1 MAAWDQALRMR
12 RLAFFVCFL
21 SSGLA
26 YGHIGSPDIYLDGK
40 AGPYQLFVTIRPPA
54 VIPGVAEL
62 EIRASDPGIRE
73 LRAVPMPMQGAGA
86 KFAPVAEKL
95 AVSKS
100 DPQLYTA
107 SLWLMQ
113 PGSWQVRISAKG
125 DQGEGKISIPVPS
138 AARLTKRMQ
147 FGMGAMLAVLGLFLI
162 AAVVAMVG
170 ASIRESRL
178 NPGVVPTKEQVRKGH
193 VGMSV
198 ALVVTLAA
206 VWFGNNWWNSAARS
220 YGEQVYKPLHMAA
233 QLDGE
238 DVLRLR
244 LADPGW
250 LNGREWHTVFT
261 RSVDDFIPDH
271 GHLMHLYMIR
281 EPGLDVIYHLHPEPK
296 DPEVFRLQL
305 PAMPSGTYNLY
316 ADVVHANGFPETLVS
331 SIKLGHSTT
340 GRELAGDDA
349 SGTAKP
355 WQETSARSTEFR
367 LPDGYRMLW
376 LPIQGELTAKKP
388 ALFRFRLEK
397 SDGAVPPDMA
407 FYMGMLGHAA
417 FVKTDGAAF
426 AHVHPTGSVSMA
438 AFMLAQEQNSQ
449 MKSMDGMNMPTE
461 GTATLPNEVT
471 IPYGF
476 PSAGRYRIIV
486 QMKHGQTVETGIFD
500 ATVT

>member
-1 MAAWDQALRMR
+1 MR
-12 RLAFFVCFL
+12 RLAFLLYFV
-21 SSGLA
+21 SSGVA

-40 AGPYQLFVTIRPPA
+40 AGPYQVFVTIRPPA

-62 EIRASDPGIRE
+62 EVRASEAGLRE
-73 LRAVPMPMQGAGA
+73 VRAVPMPMQGAGA
-86 KFAPVAEKL
+86 KFVPVAEKL
-95 AVSKS
+95 VVSKN
-100 DPQLYTA
+100 DPQLYTG
-107 SLWLMQ
+107 SLWLME

-147 FGMGAMLAVLGLFLI
+147 LGMGAMLAVLSLFLI

-170 ASIRESRL
+170 ASVRESRL
-178 NPGVVPTKEQVRKGH
+178 DPGVVPTKDRVRKGR
-193 VGMSV
+193 VGMSI
-198 ALVVTLAA
+198 ALAATLGA
-206 VWFGNNWWNSAARS
+206 VWFGNKWWTSEARS
-220 YGEQVYKPLHMAA
+220 YGEQVYKPLKMAA
-233 QLDGE
+233 QLEGG
-238 DVLRLR
+238 DVLSLR

-250 LNGREWHTVFT
+250 LNGREWHHVFT

-296 DPEVFRLQL
+296 DPGVFRLEL
-305 PAMPSGTYNLY
+305 PAMPHGTYRLY
-316 ADVVHANGFPETLVS
+316 ADVVHANGFPETLMS
-331 SIKLGHSTT
+331 SIGLDRSTT

-355 WQETSARSTEFR
+355 WPQAPARSTEFK
-367 LPDGYRMLW
+367 LPDGYRMVW
-376 LPIQGELTAKKP
+376 LPTHAELTAKKP
-388 ALFRFRLEK
+388 VLFRFRLEK
-397 SDGAVPPDMA
+397 PDGTVPADMA

-417 FVKTDGAAF
+417 FVKTDGTAF

-438 AFMLAQEQNSQ
+438 AFMLAQGQNSQ
-449 MKSMDGMNMPTE
+449 VKSMEGMDMPGDE
-461 GTATLPNEVT
+461 TARLPNEVT

-476 PSAGRYRIIV
+476 PSAGRYRIII